1 MSLRTVA
8 VGLLWLACL
17 GLPAVHAQRG
27 LMNGVA
33 ALVNDKVI
41 TADEVE
47 VMALTP
53 LRAAYKQY
61 LGRQPKQWE
70 QKELEIKRDV
80 LEELIARQLILAEFN
95 TKGFRLP
102 DSLLDEVVNTEVK
115 SRFGNRLALTKEL
128 QTRNQTF
135 EDFSRQVKEDYIVG
149 LMRSRNVNGQV
160 LLSPK
165 KIEAY
170 YNENTAK
177 FRVPEKVKLRMIV
190 MDKAKRPSG
199 AALKLAF
206 ELVEKARKGGDF
218 AELANSFSD
227 DAARAKGGDRGWI
240 EEKDTTLR
248 KELREAALK
257 LAAGEVAEPLDL
269 EASVFVL
276 KVEEHTQS
284 GGRSLNEVRN
294 EVETILRNKEFDR
307 LVTAWMKRLREKAFV
322 RYF

>member
-1 MSLRTVA
+1 M
-8 VGLLWLACL
+8 
-17 GLPAVHAQRG
+17 
-27 LMNGVA
+27 
-33 ALVNDKVI
+33 
-41 TADEVE
+41 
-47 VMALTP
+47 TP

-61 LGRQPKQWE
+61 LGRPPEQWE

-80 LEELIARQLILAEFN
+80 LEELISRQLILAEFN

-102 DSLLDEVVNTEVK
+102 DSLLEEVVNTEIK
-115 SRFGNRLALTKEL
+115 TRFGNRLALTKEL

-149 LMRSRNVNGQV
+149 LMRSRNVSAQV

-170 YNENTAK
+170 YNANTAK

-190 MDKAKRPSG
+190 LDKAKRPSG
-199 AALKLAF
+199 AALKLAT
-206 ELVEKARKGGDF
+206 ELVAKARKGDDF
-218 AELANSFSD
+218 AELANSSSD
-227 DAARAKGGDRGWI
+227 DAARTKGGDRGWI
-240 EEKDTTLR
+240 EEKDTALR
-248 KELREAALK
+248 KELREAAMK

-269 EASVFVL
+269 DAAVFVL
-276 KVEEHTQS
+276 KVDEHTQS

>member
-8 VGLLWLACL
+8 IGVLGLACL
-17 GLPAVHAQRG
+17 GLLELHAQRG

-61 LGRQPKQWE
+61 LGRPPQEWE
-70 QKELEIKRDV
+70 QKELLIKRDV
-80 LEELIARQLILAEFN
+80 LEELIDRQLILAEFN

-102 DSLLDEVVNTEVK
+102 ESLLEEVVNAEIK
-115 SRFGNRLALTKEL
+115 SRFGTRLALTKEL
-128 QTRNQTF
+128 QTRSQSF

-170 YNENTAK
+170 FMTNSAK
-177 FRVPEKVKLRMIV
+177 FQVPEKVKLRMIV
-190 MDKAKRPSG
+190 LDKSKRPPG
-199 AALKLAF
+199 AAAKLAS
-206 ELVEKARKGGDF
+206 ELVAKARNGGDF

-227 DAARAKGGDRGWI
+227 DAARTKGGDRGWV
-240 EEKDTTLR
+240 EDKDTALR

-257 LAAGEVAEPLDL
+257 LSAGQVAEPVDLDT
-269 EASVFVL
+269 AVFVL
-276 KVEEHTQS
+276 KVDEHTQA
-284 GGRSLNEVRN
+284 GGRSLNEARN
-294 EVETILRNKEFDR
+294 EVEAILRNKEFER
-307 LVTAWMKRLREKAFV
+307 LVTSWMKRLREKAFI